1 MDWLKSIFTLRDE
14 EIEDCYGEVIFSLIY
29 LALLKVSFI
38 LRMLSSTCDSK
49 DMSLATFYL

>member
-14 EIEDCYGEVIFSLIY
+14 EIEDCYGEVIFSLIH